1 MDEND
6 EVLALLLGECDDTWR
21 DEDIDL
27 ESTSCL
33 VRRPDGNIGLEK
45 VHSREQL
52 ERTAE
57 TTGVFRQGKPIT
69 DPVTG
74 EVIGYELEE
83 ITEHEAAS
91 A

>member
-6 EVLALLLGECDDTWR
+6 EVLALLLDDRDDTQR

-45 VHSREQL
+45 IHSREEL

-57 TTGVFRQGKPIT
+57 TTGVFRQGKPII
-69 DPVTG
+69 DPQSG

-83 ITEHEAAS
+83 VTGHEAVS